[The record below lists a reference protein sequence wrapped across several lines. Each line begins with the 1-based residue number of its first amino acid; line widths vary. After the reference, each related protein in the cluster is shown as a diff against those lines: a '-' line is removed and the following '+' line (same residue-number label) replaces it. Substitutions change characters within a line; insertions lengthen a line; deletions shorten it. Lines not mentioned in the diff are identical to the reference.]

1 MHNDGFF
8 TAGELAAIFGV
19 SKQTLLY
26 YDRIDLLKPDFVAD
40 NGYPTTPSSS
50 TWNWKSS

>member
-1 MHNDGFF
+1 MAMHNDGFF

-40 NGYPTTPSSS
+40 NGYRYYSI
-50 TWNWKSS
+50 KQ